1 MKKVFRS
8 ALLFAIV
15 LLLLLPV
22 CACSAE
28 PGKKVFTVDGMS
40 ITLTT
45 AFVEKP
51 MLAQTACYETEDAM
65 ITVLKDR
72 GASFD
77 PEMTLT
83 DYAESVILLNRLN
96 QVNAFVQND
105 GNLVYF
111 TFEQEVL
118 DKDCSFMA
126 FVYQNGE
133 TFWMVQFVCETDD
146 AEEMTPVFFE
156 YARSVAFTA

>member
-1 MKKVFRS
+1 MNKIYRRALLS
-8 ALLFAIV
+8 MAALLFLIFA
-15 LLLLLPV
+15 

-28 PGKKVFTVDGMS
+28 PGKKTFTVEEMS
-40 ITLTT
+40 ITLTD
-45 AFVEKP
+45 AFAEKP
-51 MLAQTACYETEDAM
+51 MLAQTACYETDDAM
-65 ITVLKDR
+65 VTVLKDR

-83 DYAESVILLNRLN
+83 EYAESVILLNKLD
-96 QVNAFVQND
+96 QVNAFVQTD

-133 TFWMVQFVCETDD
+133 TFWMIQFVCETDD

-156 YARSVAFTA
+156 YARSVAFAV